1 MMDSAMIMFG
11 VQSELKQLLTEVA
24 IGSRPILPLI
34 AMNAITIK
42 MVQNHLILNAAN
54 MDILVDS
61 EKNVRVMLKDGVN
74 IVV

>member
-1 MMDSAMIMFG
+1 MIMFG
-11 VQSELKQLLTEVA
+11 VQSGLKQLLTEVA
-24 IGSRPILPLI
+24 TGSRPILPLI

-61 EKNVRVMLKDGVN
+61 EKSARVMLKDGVN
-74 IVV
+74 TVVLLL